1 MSRKYLLILILF
13 FLNSCSIN
21 VTNKKVT
28 ETLSLTGFK
37 NNGFTLLEI
46 DRKDAD
52 QLSLEYIEEIFGIS
66 II

>member
-1 MSRKYLLILILF
+1 LQ
-13 FLNSCSIN
+13 SIKRD
-21 VTNKKVT
+21 VKKA
-28 ETLSLTGFK
+28 EWLEK
-37 NNGFTLLEI
+37 NGFTLLEI